1 MSSVTYN
8 FDGGGGGDKGPAGW
22 GWVRDDGTG
31 GCGGLAPGTTSNV
44 AEYTALTMALHDAC
58 SLFANGMESEF
69 VFLGDSML
77 VVQQVNGNWR
87 VTANHL
93 RPFYN
98 NVTMLLA
105 GLPNWTLKWIPRK
118 QNSRAD
124 EWAWKG
130 KTLWDGKGTA
140 IKTQFPR
147 GWDVT

>member
-1 MSSVTYN
+1 MSSVVYN

-31 GCGGLAPGTTSNV
+31 DCGALPPGTTSNV
-44 AEYTALTMALHDAC
+44 CEYTALTMAIHDAC
-58 SLFANGMESEF
+58 SLFSNGMESEF
-69 VFLGDSML
+69 AFLGDSLL

-93 RPFYN
+93 RPHYN
-98 NVTMLLA
+98 TVTMLLD
-105 GLPNWTLKWIPRK
+105 GLPSWTLKWVPRK
-118 QNSRAD
+118 QNAKAD

-130 KTLWDGKGTA
+130 KSLWTGEHKPTMPL
-140 IKTQFPR
+140 FPR